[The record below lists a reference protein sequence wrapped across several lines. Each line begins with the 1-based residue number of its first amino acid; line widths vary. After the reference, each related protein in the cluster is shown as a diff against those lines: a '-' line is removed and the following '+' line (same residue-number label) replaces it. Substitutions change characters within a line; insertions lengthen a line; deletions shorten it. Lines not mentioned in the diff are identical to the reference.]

1 MRGITAPWY
10 ASTPTAGPAAPS
22 REARAAQL
30 GVDMVQVTILSRHDC
45 HLCEVAI
52 DVARRLQTELP
63 FRLSHVDIASDEHLS
78 ALYSARIPVVFIDQV
93 ETFSGKV
100 TERELRRAIKRAR
113 WRRPISRIL
122 SHLGFHPRR
131 G

>member
-1 MRGITAPWY
+1 
-10 ASTPTAGPAAPS
+10 
-22 REARAAQL
+22 
-30 GVDMVQVTILSRHDC
+30 MVLVTILSRHDC

-52 DVARRLQTELP
+52 KVARRLQRELP
-63 FRLSHVDIASDEHLS
+63 FSLSHVDIADDEHLS
-78 ALYSARIPVVFIDQV
+78 ALYGARLPVIFLDQV

-122 SHLGFHPRR
+122 FRLRQWLRR
-131 G
+131 R